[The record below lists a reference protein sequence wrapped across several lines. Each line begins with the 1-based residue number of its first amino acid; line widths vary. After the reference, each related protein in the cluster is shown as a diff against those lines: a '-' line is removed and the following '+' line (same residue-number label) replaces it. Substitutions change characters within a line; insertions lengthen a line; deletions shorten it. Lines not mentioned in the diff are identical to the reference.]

1 MVLHCWRCL
10 SSADHLDCD
19 VVVVAVAVAVVAAE
33 VVAVIV
39 ADLNFATDAGDAG
52 DGRDVVGGVVIE
64 VVVVVVAAE
73 VVNLSLEY
81 F

>member
-1 MVLHCWRCL
+1 MALHCWCCL
-10 SSADHLDCD
+10 SFAADHLDCD
-19 VVVVAVAVAVVAAE
+19 VVVAVAVVAAE

-52 DGRDVVGGVVIE
+52 DERDVVGGVVVGV
-64 VVVVVVAAE
+64 VVVVVVAAV